1 MNAAREV
8 ESLRG
13 TGTEA
18 QPSGVDVK
26 FVKSELKVT
35 ASEELE
41 KEIKAELEEEQEEK
55 SMSSI
60 LNKGEETSE
69 D

>member
-1 MNAAREV
+1 MNTAREV
-8 ESLRG
+8 ENLRG

-41 KEIKAELEEEQEEK
+41 EEIRAELEEEQEEK
-55 SMSSI
+55 SMASI
-60 LNKGEETSE
+60 LNKGKKSQ
-69 D
+69 